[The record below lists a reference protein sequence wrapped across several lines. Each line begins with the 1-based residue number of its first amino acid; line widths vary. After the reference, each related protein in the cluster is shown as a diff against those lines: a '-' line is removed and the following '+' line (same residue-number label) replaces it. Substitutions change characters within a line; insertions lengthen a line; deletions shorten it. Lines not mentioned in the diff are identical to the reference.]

1 MRKNALSLS
10 VLSAQFTL
18 LHLALLS
25 CPPSAMASQAL
36 AQKYACVACH
46 QAEAKTVG
54 PSWKSIADKYRDG
67 SKNADQLA
75 ARIKLGGSGL
85 WGTLPMPA
93 QSQVPDAD
101 LKSLAS
107 WVLDRP

>member
-1 MRKNALSLS
+1 MKNIAWSALPLIG
-10 VLSAQFTL
+10 L
-18 LHLALLS
+18 LA
-25 CPPSAMASQAL
+25 CPLPAPASQAL
-36 AQKYACVACH
+36 SQKYACVACH

-75 ARIKLGGSGL
+75 ARIKSGGSGL
-85 WGTLPMPA
+85 WGSLPMPP

-101 LKSLAS
+101 LKALAG

>member
-1 MRKNALSLS
+1 MEKITLPTLSLI
-10 VLSAQFTL
+10 
-18 LHLALLS
+18 ALLS
-25 CPPSAMASQAL
+25 CPLSAMASQAL
-36 AQKYACVACH
+36 AQKYACTACH

-67 SKNADQLA
+67 SKTADQLA
-75 ARIKLGGSGL
+75 ARIKSGGSGL
-85 WGTLPMPA
+85 WGSLPMPP

-101 LKSLAS
+101 LKSLAG